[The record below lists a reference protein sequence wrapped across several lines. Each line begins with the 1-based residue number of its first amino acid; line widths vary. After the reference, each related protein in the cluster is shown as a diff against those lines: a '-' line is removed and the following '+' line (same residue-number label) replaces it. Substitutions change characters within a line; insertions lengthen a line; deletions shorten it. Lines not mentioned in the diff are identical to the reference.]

1 MIKNLKVV
9 EPFFNLQ
16 TGDELT
22 LTEDGKFYEFNDSDQ
37 SVEKTESG
45 NSKFSFSATFKIDS
59 AYAKEL
65 IKQGYLEE
73 DIRKND
79 TTSFKNVFDEIDTM
93 LAKYNEDLN
102 NLDKDFDDKPACL
115 KVEKGTVLKN
125 LIKALNHLKS
135 LKK

>member
-79 TTSFKNVFDEIDTM
+79 ITSFKNVFDEIDTM

>member
-93 LAKYNEDLN
+93 LVKYNEDLN